1 MDFGKL
7 NTPPPLLKLALPS
20 NLFEINKPPSG
31 GLIEDLQYV

>member
-7 NTPPPLLKLALPS
+7 NTPPLLKLALPS

-31 GLIEDLQYV
+31 SLIEDLQYV